1 MSTSANKAIDWDKL
15 VRLFVPGSGIEPPLL
30 AGREEPLKKLAD
42 LIGYLQEDNSAAP
55 GDAVLFG
62 PRGNGKTILLN
73 AFGQQSDGKG
83 IDILSLK
90 GKQVSDEVR
99 LATYLLRQREV
110 SMKDTEALKLD
121 KGKVGLNFVSGE
133 LSRMNRE
140 DRETYITTHLF
151 DLLATRCRNR
161 PLLMIIDEAHTL
173 DFETGGLLLNT
184 SQAVRETGA
193 PFLLVLAGT
202 PNLRDH
208 LDLMSATFW
217 DRAEII
223 SVGRLDSAATRA
235 ALLEPLKD
243 FGISVEHEALETVGV
258 ESQRYPYFIQAWGKA
273 LCLTLRDRQA
283 THIDTEL
290 VDAAR
295 PVFAERRT
303 DYYEKR
309 YEELTRQNLLEPA
322 KAVSAMFQD
331 TDLIDSEVLQENLV
345 AALSPDL
352 QGALDMLRKLSH
364 LGFIWKPP
372 ASIYYEPGI
381 PSLMGYVLTGRG
393 ELSGDGKSANSVE

>member
-1 MSTSANKAIDWDKL
+1 MSVSANKTIDWDKL
-15 VRLFVPGSGIEPPLL
+15 VRLFVPGSGVTPPLL
-30 AGREEPLKKLAD
+30 AGREGPLQKLAD
-42 LIGYLQEDNSAAP
+42 LVGYLQEGGSAAP
-55 GDAVLFG
+55 GDVVLLG
-62 PRGNGKTILLN
+62 PRGNGKTVLLN
-73 AFGQQSDGKG
+73 AFRQQSDGKD

-90 GKQVSDEVR
+90 AKQVSDEVR
-99 LATYLLRQREV
+99 LAIYLLRQREV
-110 SMKDTEALKLD
+110 SMKDAEALKLD

-140 DRETYITTHLF
+140 DREAHMTTHLF
-151 DLLATRCRNR
+151 DLLAARCRNR
-161 PLLMIIDEAHTL
+161 PLMVTIDEAHTL
-173 DFETGGLLLNT
+173 DVETGRLLLNT

-193 PFLLVLAGT
+193 PFLLALAGT

-235 ALLEPLKD
+235 ALLEPLKAS
-243 FGISVEHEALETVGV
+243 GVSVEHEALEVVST
-258 ESQRYPYFIQAWGKA
+258 ESQQYPYFIQAWGKA
-273 LCLTLRDRQA
+273 LCLALRDRKA
-283 THIDTEL
+283 THIDTLL

-295 PVFAERRT
+295 PIFAERRI

-309 YEELTRQNLLEPA
+309 YEELIRQDLLEAA
-322 KAVSAMFQD
+322 KAVSAGFEDAQVV
-331 TDLIDSEVLQENLV
+331 DSDVLKENLV
-345 AALSPDL
+345 AALSLDS
-352 QGALDMLRKLSH
+352 QGALDLLRKLSH

-381 PSLMGYVLTGRG
+381 PSLMGYVLAGRG
-393 ELSGDGKSANSVE
+393 ELSGDGKSANPVA